1 MAARERIMTGRMYK
15 RLARSK
21 AKWWLMLGGFL
32 GAGMLPCPECGTP
45 IIFHVWPLAGM
56 VLVAQAIKKRAQ
68 KAEQDRSETTPAG
81 CARFDPPQ
89 RADAGQ

>member
-1 MAARERIMTGRMYK
+1 MIRRMYK

-45 IIFHVWPLAGM
+45 MILHVWPLAGM

-68 KAEQDRSETTPAG
+68 RKEPTDSDVSPLNLETSCKELHEKKEYYNG
-81 CARFDPPQ
+81 
-89 RADAGQ
+89 